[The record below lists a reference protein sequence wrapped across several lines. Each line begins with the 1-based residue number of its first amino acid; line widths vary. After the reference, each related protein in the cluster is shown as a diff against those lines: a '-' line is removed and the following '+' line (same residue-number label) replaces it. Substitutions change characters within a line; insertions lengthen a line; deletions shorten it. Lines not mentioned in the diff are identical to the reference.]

1 MLALG
6 GYRRILHG
14 TVDPKRMTTQDAVS
28 FSPEALVEIRKI
40 MQTKGIPANYHLRV
54 GVRGGGCG
62 VTHIIGFDK
71 QQEQD
76 VLFEIEG
83 VSVIYDRRQ
92 LMYLIG
98 KRVEFHEGDD
108 RRGFHFTDTPINIP

>member
-1 MLALG
+1 ME
-6 GYRRILHG
+6 
-14 TVDPKRMTTQDAVS
+14 S
-28 FSPEALVEIRKI
+28 
-40 MQTKGIPANYHLRV
+40 KGIPEGYHLRV

-71 QQEQD
+71 QSEHD
-76 VLFEIEG
+76 ALYRMEG

-98 KRVEFHEGDD
+98 KRVDFHESED
-108 RRGFHFTDTPINIP
+108 RRGFLFTDTPVN